1 MMAGGSSSGL
11 SAEMRVTQ
19 DGKAGAHKR
28 TQDELFTILA
38 CLPSDKL
45 YRAYLNAYARAK
57 KP

>member
-1 MMAGGSSSGL
+1 
-11 SAEMRVTQ
+11 MRVTQ